1 MYCWSSEKGR
11 SCDLYGASNR
21 LTPFE
26 GAKRTGPILSVKIN
40 TGRVYNGRVNSVF
53 EGMDYD
59 GNPAM
64 IYNDDLPVLFPK
76 TEEFTHERLEQAIN
90 LYKEI
95 KKRMTINCD

>member
-1 MYCWSSEKGR
+1 MYLQPAYHLNEEFNLYALTMIIERPCTVGR

-21 LTPFE
+21 LTPFD
-26 GAKRTGPILSVKIN
+26 GAKRTGSILSVKIN

-64 IYNDDLPVLFPK
+64 I
-76 TEEFTHERLEQAIN
+76 
-90 LYKEI
+90 
-95 KKRMTINCD
+95 